1 MATLWITDAELAALP
16 TSGPAWTAT
25 KAAADALSGTADIDN
40 QDEKQGERC
49 LAAALVGR
57 RLGNT
62 AYIDKATRLLASAP
76 ESENGG
82 RTLALGR
89 NLAAYVI
96 AADVAGY
103 RQAAFVDWLAKVRT
117 ETLDGMTL
125 VSTHE
130 QRANN
135 WGTAAGAS
143 RIAAALFLEDEAEL
157 DRAVKVFR
165 GWLGDRA
172 QYAGF
177 KFPDLS
183 WQADPKNPV
192 GVNPLGATKQGHSID
207 GCLPDDQR
215 RTGGF
220 SWPPPAG
227 NYVRAA
233 ISHSFVSATLLW
245 NAGVDVF
252 SASDV
257 ALRRAVAFFTVQ
269 AKGAFSG
276 DDGWVPPL
284 IEWAYPGIVAGRGDP
299 ASVGKTMAWC
309 AWTHGGR
316 SRAGGPEPPP
326 PPPPPP
332 PPGPTPLEQARALG
346 LAISTAPTL
355 AAAKS
360 DAQRVL
366 DL

>member
-1 MATLWITDAELAALP
+1 MIWLTDAELAALP
-16 TSGPAWTAT
+16 VEGAAWAAV
-25 KAAADALSGTADIDN
+25 KAAADGLSGVGDLDN
-40 QDEKQGERC
+40 QDEKVGERT
-49 LAAALVGR
+49 LAAALVAR
-57 RLGNT
+57 RLDSSSHADRAARVLDTVPG
-62 AYIDKATRLLASAP
+62 
-76 ESENGG
+76 SENGG

-89 NLAAYVI
+89 NLCAYVV
-96 AADVAGY
+96 AADLVGY
-103 RQAAFVDWLAKVRT
+103 RDPGFVDWLAAVRR
-117 ETLDGMTL
+117 EPLSGDTL

-130 QRANN
+130 RRANN
-135 WGTAAGAS
+135 WGTACGAS
-143 RIAAALFLEDEAEL
+143 RVAAALFLEDDVDLA
-157 DRAVKVFR
+157 RAVSVFR
-165 GWLGDRA
+165 GWLGDRSA
-172 QYAGF
+172 YAGF
-177 KFPDLS
+177 KFGDTS
-183 WQADPKNPV
+183 WQADPAAPV
-192 GVNPLGATKQGHSID
+192 GINAKGSTRNGIDVD

-215 RTGGF
+215 RTGGLTAD
-220 SWPPPAG
+220 PPAG

-233 ISHSFVSATLLW
+233 ISHSFVSAALLW
-245 NAGVDVF
+245 NAGIDVF
-252 SASDV
+252 SASDE
-257 ALRRAVAFFTVQ
+257 ALRRAVRFFT
-269 AKGAFSG
+269 ARAGGSFSG